1 LTISLIRDKIVTEGG
16 AIMAK
21 PELKIL
27 IGLHRAA
34 NAVDRKTSQIAA
46 EYGLTLGQFA
56 VLEALYHKGDLTV
69 GQVQEAILST
79 SGTIPVIVG
88 RLEQQGYLTRRRDEG
103 DRRCWILH
111 LTEPGRALI
120 AEVYPKNEDM
130 IIRQMDCWTDEEKDE
145 LVSLLKRFG
154 GKNGKKS

>member
-1 LTISLIRDKIVTEGG
+1 
-16 AIMAK
+16 MAK

-34 NAVDRKTSQIAA
+34 NAIDRKTARIAA

-79 SGTIPVIVG
+79 SGTIPLIVG
-88 RLEQQGYLTRRRDEG
+88 KLEQRGCLTRRQDEA
-103 DRRCWILH
+103 DRRRWVLH
-111 LTEPGRALI
+111 LTEAGRALI
-120 AEVYPKNEDM
+120 AEVYPRNEEM
-130 IIRQMDCWTDEEKDE
+130 IVRQMDCWTDGEKE
-145 LVSLLKRFG
+145 ALAALLKRFG
-154 GKNGKKS
+154 GTLNGKDH